1 MRGVRTISLV
11 TTGGTIE
18 KTYNEL
24 DGMLSNR
31 LSNLDVMLAGLEL
44 NGIEI
49 VRESIMNKD
58 SLDLT
63 TEDLE
68 TIVETVA
75 RHVAPSDGVVLVHG
89 TDRLAAT
96 GRLLHARLEPPPS
109 PVVLTGA
116 MRPFEL
122 RHTDATQNLTEA
134 LLAVQILEPGV
145 WCVMHNRAL
154 RFPDVHK
161 DLDSMTF
168 VPEAP
173 ERSKE
178 PIE

>member
-1 MRGVRTISLV
+1 
-11 TTGGTIE
+11 
-18 KTYNEL
+18 
-24 DGMLSNR
+24 
-31 LSNLDVMLAGLEL
+31 
-44 NGIEI
+44 
-49 VRESIMNKD
+49 
-58 SLDLT
+58 
-63 TEDLE
+63 
-68 TIVETVA
+68 
-75 RHVAPSDGVVLVHG
+75 
-89 TDRLAAT
+89 
-96 GRLLHARLEPPPS
+96 
-109 PVVLTGA
+109 

>member
-1 MRGVRTISLV
+1 MSGTRKISLV
-11 TTGGTIE
+11 ATGGTIE

-63 TEDLE
+63 AADLDL
-68 TIVETVA
+68 IGETVA
-75 RHVAPSDGVVLVHG
+75 RHVESSDGVVLVHG

-96 GRLLHARLEPPPS
+96 GRLLHARLDRLRT

-145 WCVMHNRAL
+145 WCVMHNRAH
-154 RFPDVHK
+154 RFPDVYK

-168 VPEAP
+168 VPEPP
-173 ERSKE
+173 ELSKE